1 MPEDHWDHC
10 LHLRFCTAFYHHQP
24 SCKNNFRFCEA
35 HKIHVENNNVI
46 ISSIRIEPCC
56 HKTLYHDVFQNIA
69 SSSITHNQSH
79 HKCAKAKILI
89 FNIFFQLTV
98 SMTVSFCFLLYVLS
112 DHALRWE
119 KGHTHFGKSLK
130 R

>member
-56 HKTLYHDVFQNIA
+56 HKTLYHDVCQNNIA
-69 SSSITHNQSH
+69 SSSILHTI
-79 HKCAKAKILI
+79 KAITSVPKLKK

-98 SMTVSFCFLLYVLS
+98 LMTGSFCFLLYVLS

-119 KGHTHFGKSLK
+119 KEHTHFGKPLK